1 MFTMNCP
8 TCGKENESS
17 AQFCGICGTQLSDQP
32 TTANQSDMGSPNHMV
47 GFGEAISLGFK
58 NYINFN
64 GRATRAEYWWWFLFI
79 VVTGVVLGTI
89 DSITGIGT
97 LQSIFNLA
105 TLIPGLALGARRLH
119 DIEKSGWWQLL
130 WLAIIVGWIIL
141 IIWHSKPGHQGAN
154 K

>member
-119 DIEKSGWWQLL
+119 DIGKSGWWQLL
-130 WLAIIVGWIIL
+130 WFAIIVGWL
-141 IIWHSKPGHQGAN
+141 L
-154 K
+154 